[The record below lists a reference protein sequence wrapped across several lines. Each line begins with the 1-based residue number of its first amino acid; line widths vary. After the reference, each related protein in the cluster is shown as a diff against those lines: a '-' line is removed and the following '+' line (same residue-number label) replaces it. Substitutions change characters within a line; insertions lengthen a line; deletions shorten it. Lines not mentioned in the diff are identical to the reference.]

1 MNRVKRW
8 TMTSWVDGVLAQI
21 ENHEANVD
29 AAIVRV
35 RKPSSKA
42 PSKPQPSALLAGGA
56 AVLIPLLWAAFRTLL
71 RSHAGRRWLR
81 SDWGS
86 SRSPPGSNVGR
97 ARLESNEAKSLLGNL
112 SILRFLQSRAI
123 DTFLISLASTST
135 YTIFGFSVPNGF
147 STNLCR
153 PDESVSRRGVLPSN
167 FFPS

>member
-8 TMTSWVDGVLAQI
+8 TMTMTSWVDGVLAQI

-35 RKPSSKA
+35 RKS
-42 PSKPQPSALLAGGA
+42 
-56 AVLIPLLWAAFRTLL
+56 T
-71 RSHAGRRWLR
+71 
-81 SDWGS
+81 
-86 SRSPPGSNVGR
+86 GR
-97 ARLESNEAKSLLGNL
+97 ARFESNEAKSLLGNL